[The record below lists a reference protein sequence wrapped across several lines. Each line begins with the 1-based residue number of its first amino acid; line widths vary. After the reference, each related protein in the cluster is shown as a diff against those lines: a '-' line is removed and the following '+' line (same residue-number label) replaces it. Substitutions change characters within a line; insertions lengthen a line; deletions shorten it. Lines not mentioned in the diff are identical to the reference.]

1 MSKKDESSAS
11 SMISADIAE
20 LNKALTKKENK
31 IADLEQRL
39 SRIEKRTKSNERF
52 ARTLEGCLSTQVVA
66 ADAVI
71 DIIRRA
77 LREDYATHDEL
88 MDAIKE
94 YDKHKFRR
102 WFSGFTSVLLWAV
115 SIMLAACVGAFIYWV
130 FSGQ

>member
-1 MSKKDESSAS
+1 MSKKDELATH
-11 SMISADIAE
+11 AVDAEIAE
-20 LNKALTKKENK
+20 LHKALTKKENK
-31 IADLEQRL
+31 VTDLEQRL

-52 ARTLEGCLSTQVVA
+52 AKTLEGCLSTQVVA
-66 ADAVI
+66 VDAVI
-71 DIIRRA
+71 DVIRRA

-102 WFSGFTSVLLWAV
+102 WFSGFTSVLLWVV
-115 SIMLAACVGAFIYWV
+115 SIMLSACVGAFIYWV